1 MLAAGIG
8 RKIQMTGKDSALRDA
23 VIAAK
28 RWSGD
33 LELFSTAGSLET
45 VMLRLE
51 PKGPV
56 DQRI

>member
-1 MLAAGIG
+1 
-8 RKIQMTGKDSALRDA
+8 MTGKDSALRDA